1 MSRNARWTYNFPP
14 SRNSAFR
21 VLSLSLRVKNIL
33 LRFPRI
39 LSNSFLS
46 LKKLPRNNYSVCQKG
61 LFVFDTF
68 RYSAVRSSACPYTAN
83 DSSSILA
90 IREMPF
96 CPTLYITLPNRPNI
110 VFSNSQDKTLYSEAL
125 ARRTMWAIHI
135 KFFLSLAS
143 SGFERFSKL
152 PHYICSMCK
161 HPTARC

>member
-1 MSRNARWTYNFPP
+1 MDLQFSSFQKFGLP
-14 SRNSAFR
+14 SSLS
-21 VLSLSLRVKNIL
+21 LSLSLRVKNIL

-125 ARRTMWAIHI
+125 ARRAMWLFISN
-135 KFFLSLAS
+135 FFY
-143 SGFERFSKL
+143 
-152 PHYICSMCK
+152 P
-161 HPTARC
+161 